1 MNRNGVFEMEKVN
14 RSFIEPLGEAQLKE
28 AKEGAINW
36 FHKVQVKMEAIFLN
50 KGIPVAIIGFLLG
63 RALILSQLSP
73 FALPF
78 FAAVFLVRR
87 DHAALALIGLLT
99 GALTI
104 HYSYSIVIFA
114 SVFLFLV
121 LHKIKKPDIEGQYKA
136 IAMYVFASLFLVNLT
151 EQYLIFRSIQLYD
164 LMMFGIEAGLAMI
177 LTLIFIQSIPL
188 LSIRKRSQSLKTEEI
203 VSIIILLASVM
214 TGTIG
219 WVVYDLSLDHI
230 FSRYLVLL
238 FGLAGGAAIGSTVG
252 VVTGLIFSLAS
263 VTSLQQMSLLA
274 FSGLL
279 GGLLKEGKKAGVAVG
294 LLIATLLIGLYGEGT
309 NNIMITLYES
319 LIAVALF
326 LLTPT
331 SLIQKI
337 AKHIPGTTEHS
348 DEQQQ
353 YARKIRDVTAQRV
366 EQFSHVFEALSN
378 SFSQIDEYAKKEEE
392 EKELDYFLSNVTE
405 KTCQMC
411 FKKEQCWSK
420 NFHTT
425 YEGMQEIMYQM
436 SENSGQLPQKTANE
450 WGKYCR
456 SGPKVIQAISQEL
469 MYYEANQRLKKQ
481 VKESRKLVA
490 DQLRGVSAVMDDFA
504 KEILRERQSH
514 QQHEESIMEAIQDFG
529 LHIGNI
535 EIYNLEQ
542 GNVDIE
548 MSVPYCQGRGECE
561 KLIAPMLSDI
571 LGETIVVHSEKCAE
585 HPTGECEVI
594 FRSAKKF
601 MVETGVAHAAK
612 GGGLVSGD
620 SYTTL
625 EIGSGK
631 YAVAI
636 SDGMGNGERAHFESM
651 ETLKLLQKFLQSGIE
666 EKIAIK
672 SVNSVLSLR
681 TNDEIFSTLDLAI
694 IDLQD
699 AKAKFLKICSIPSF
713 IKRGDK
719 IIKIESS
726 NLPMGIFEDFDVD
739 VVSEQLKAGDV
750 LIMMSD
756 GIFDGPGHVENMEFW
771 MKRKI
776 KELETDDPQAISDL
790 ILEEV
795 IRAKGVIDD
804 DMTVVT
810 AKIMHNTPKWASIP
824 ITNKRKKA
832 L

>member
-1 MNRNGVFEMEKVN
+1 MEKVE
-14 RSFIEPLGEAQLKE
+14 RPMMEPLGDVQLKE
-28 AKEGAINW
+28 AKAGAINW
-36 FHKVQVKMEAIFLN
+36 IQQLQTKTEDIFIK
-50 KGIPVAIIGFLLG
+50 KGISLAIIGFLLG
-63 RALILSQLSP
+63 RALILSQLAP
-73 FALPF
+73 FGLPF
-78 FAAVFLVRR
+78 FAAVFLMRR
-87 DHAALALIGLLT
+87 DRAPLALFGLIAGGLT
-99 GALTI
+99 V
-104 HYSYSIVIFA
+104 HYSNSLVIFA
-114 SVFLFLV
+114 SAFLLLLF
-121 LHKIKKPDIEGQYKA
+121 HKIKKPAVEGQFKTMS
-136 IAMYVFASLFLVNLT
+136 MYVFASLFLVNLA
-151 EQYLIFRSIQLYD
+151 EQYLVFRTIQLYD
-164 LMMFGIEAGLAMI
+164 LMMIGVEAGLAMI

-188 LSIRKRSQSLKTEEI
+188 LTIRTKSQSLKTEEI
-203 VSIIILLASVM
+203 VSLIILLASVM

-219 WVVYDLSLDHI
+219 WMIYDLSLDHI

-263 VTSLQQMSLLA
+263 IASLYQMSLLA

-279 GGLLKEGKKAGVAVG
+279 GGLLKEGRKIGVAVG

-309 NNIMITLYES
+309 NNIMVTLYES
-319 LIAVALF
+319 LVAVALF
-326 LLTPT
+326 ILTP
-331 SLIQKI
+331 SSIINKI
-337 AKHIPGTTEHS
+337 AKHIPGTVENS

-353 YARKIRDVTAQRV
+353 YARKVRDVTAQRV

-378 SFSQIDEYAKKEEE
+378 SFSQVDERGRLEED
-392 EKELDYFLSNVTE
+392 EKEFDYFLSNVTE
-405 KTCQMC
+405 KTCQLC

-420 NFHTT
+420 NFNTT
-425 YEGMQEIMYQM
+425 YDGMQEIMIQL
-436 SENSGQLPQKTANE
+436 SENDGQLPQKTSKE
-450 WGKYCR
+450 WGKYCSR
-456 SGPKVIQAISQEL
+456 GPQVIGAISQEL
-469 MYYEANQRLKKQ
+469 TYFEANQKLKRQ

-504 KEILRERQSH
+504 KEIQRERKNH
-514 QQHEESIMEAIQDFG
+514 HVHEESIMEAIQDFG
-529 LHIGNI
+529 LHIGHV
-535 EIYNLEQ
+535 EIYSLEQ

-571 LGETIVVHSEKCAE
+571 LGETIVVHSEECATY
-585 HPTGECEVI
+585 PNGQCEVI

-601 MVETGVAHAAK
+601 TVETGVAHAAK

-620 SYTTL
+620 SYTTM
-625 EIGSGK
+625 EIGCGK
-631 YAVAI
+631 FAIAI
-636 SDGMGNGERAHFESM
+636 SDGMGNGERAHFEST

-681 TNDEIFSTLDLAI
+681 TTDEIFSTLDLAM

-713 IKRGDK
+713 IKRGDR

-726 NLPMGIFEDFDVD
+726 NLPMGIIQDFDVD
-739 VVSEQLKAGDV
+739 VVSEELKAGDI

-756 GIFDGPGHVENMEFW
+756 GVFDGPSHVENIEFW
-771 MKRKI
+771 LKRKI
-776 KELETDDPQAISDL
+776 KEMETEDPQEISDL

-795 IRAKGVIDD
+795 IRTKGIIDD

-810 AKIMHNTPKWASIP
+810 SKIKHNTPKWASIP
-824 ITNKRKKA
+824 VSPKRKKA
-832 L
+832 Q

>member
-1 MNRNGVFEMEKVN
+1 MEKVE
-14 RSFIEPLGEAQLKE
+14 RPMMEPLGDVQLKE
-28 AKEGAINW
+28 AKAGAINW
-36 FHKVQVKMEAIFLN
+36 IQQLQMKSEDIFIK
-50 KGIPVAIIGFLLG
+50 KGISLAIIGFLLG
-63 RALILSQLSP
+63 RALILSQLAP
-73 FALPF
+73 FGLPF
-78 FAAVFLVRR
+78 FAAVFLMRR
-87 DHAALALIGLLT
+87 DRAPLALFGLIAGGLT
-99 GALTI
+99 V
-104 HYSYSIVIFA
+104 HYSNSLVIFA
-114 SVFLFLV
+114 SAFLLLLF
-121 LHKIKKPDIEGQYKA
+121 HKIKKPAVEGQFKTMS
-136 IAMYVFASLFLVNLT
+136 MYVFASLFLVNLA
-151 EQYLIFRSIQLYD
+151 EQYLVFRTIQLYD
-164 LMMFGIEAGLAMI
+164 LMMVGVEAGLAMI
-177 LTLIFIQSIPL
+177 LTLIFIQSIPML
-188 LSIRKRSQSLKTEEI
+188 TVRTKAQTLKTEEI

-219 WVVYDLSLDHI
+219 WMIYDLSLDHI

-263 VTSLQQMSLLA
+263 IASLYQMSLLA

-279 GGLLKEGKKAGVAVG
+279 GGLLKEGRKIGVASG

-309 NNIMITLYES
+309 NNIMVTLYES

-326 LLTPT
+326 ILTP
-331 SLIQKI
+331 SSIINKI
-337 AKHIPGTTEHS
+337 AKHIPGTVENS

-353 YARKIRDVTAQRV
+353 YARKVRDVTAQRV

-378 SFSQIDEYAKKEEE
+378 SFSQVDERGRLEED
-392 EKELDYFLSNVTE
+392 EKEFDYFLSNVTE
-405 KTCQMC
+405 KTCQLC

-420 NFHTT
+420 NFNTT
-425 YEGMQEIMYQM
+425 YDGMQEIMLQL
-436 SENSGQLPQKTANE
+436 SENNGQLPQKTSKE
-450 WGKYCR
+450 WGKYCSR
-456 SGPKVIQAISQEL
+456 GPQVIGAISQEL
-469 MYYEANQRLKKQ
+469 TYFEANQKLKRQ

-504 KEILRERQSH
+504 KEIQRERKNH
-514 QQHEESIMEAIQDFG
+514 HVHEESILEAIQDFG
-529 LHIGNI
+529 LHIGHV
-535 EIYNLEQ
+535 EIYSLEQ

-571 LGETIVVHSEKCAE
+571 LGETIVVHSEECATY
-585 HPTGECEVI
+585 PSGQCEVI

-601 MVETGVAHAAK
+601 TVETGVAHAAK

-620 SYTTL
+620 SFTTM
-625 EIGSGK
+625 EIGCGK
-631 YAVAI
+631 FAIAI
-636 SDGMGNGERAHFESM
+636 SDGMGNGERAHFEST

-681 TNDEIFSTLDLAI
+681 TTDEIFSTLDLAM

-699 AKAKFLKICSIPSF
+699 ARAKFLKICSIPSF
-713 IKRGDK
+713 IKRGDR

-726 NLPMGIFEDFDVD
+726 NLPMGIIQDFDVD
-739 VVSEQLKAGDV
+739 VVSEELKAGDI

-756 GIFDGPGHVENMEFW
+756 GVFDGPSHVENIEFW
-771 MKRKI
+771 LKRKI
-776 KELETDDPQAISDL
+776 KEMETDDPQEISDL

-795 IRAKGVIDD
+795 IRTKGIIDD

-810 AKIMHNTPKWASIP
+810 SKIKHNTPKWASIP
-824 ITNKRKKA
+824 VSPKRKKA
-832 L
+832 Q

>member
-1 MNRNGVFEMEKVN
+1 MEKVN

-36 FHKVQVKMEAIFLN
+36 FQQLQAKMEGVFLN
-50 KGIPVAIIGFLLG
+50 KGIPIVIIGFLLG

-78 FAAVFLVRR
+78 FAAVFLMRKE
-87 DHAALALIGLLT
+87 HASLALVGLLT

-104 HYSYSIVIFA
+104 HYSNSIVIFA

-121 LHKIKKPDIEGQYKA
+121 LHKIKKPDIEGQFKT
-136 IAMYVFASLFLVNLT
+136 ISMYVFTSLFLVNLAQ
-151 EQYLIFRSIQLYD
+151 QYLIFQSIQLYD
-164 LMMFGIEAGLAMI
+164 LMMFGVEAGLAMI

-219 WVVYDLSLDHI
+219 WEVYDLSLDHI

-263 VTSLQQMSLLA
+263 VTSLYQMSLLA

-279 GGLLKEGKKAGVAVG
+279 GGLLKEGRKAGVAIG

-309 NNIMITLYES
+309 SNIMFTLYES

-331 SLIQKI
+331 SLINKI
-337 AKHIPGTTEHS
+337 AKHIPGTAEHA

-353 YARKIRDVTAQRV
+353 YARKIRDITAQRV

-378 SFSQIDEYAKKEEE
+378 SFTQIDEYAKKEEE

-420 NFHTT
+420 NFHKT
-425 YEGMQEIMYQM
+425 YDGMQEIMHQM
-436 SENSGQLPQKTANE
+436 SENNGQLPQKTATE

-456 SGPKVIQAISQEL
+456 SGPKVINAISQEL
-469 MYYEANQRLKKQ
+469 TYYEANQRLKKQ

-490 DQLRGVSAVMDDFA
+490 DQLRGVSAVMEDFA
-504 KEILRERQSH
+504 KEIQRERQSH
-514 QQHEESIMEAIQDFG
+514 HQHEESIMEAIQDFG
-529 LHIGNI
+529 LHIGSI

-548 MSVPYCQGRGECE
+548 MSIPYCQGRGECE

-571 LGETIVVHSEKCAE
+571 LGETVVVHSEKCASN
-585 HPTGECEVI
+585 PSGECEVI

-681 TNDEIFSTLDLAI
+681 TNDEIFSTLDLAM

-719 IIKIESS
+719 VIKIESS

-739 VVSEQLKAGDV
+739 VVSEQLKAGDI

-756 GIFDGPGHVENMEFW
+756 GIFDGPDYVENMEFW

-776 KELETDDPQAISDL
+776 KELQTDDPQAISDL

-795 IRAKGVIDD
+795 IRTKGIIDD
-804 DMTVVT
+804 DMTVLT
-810 AKIMHNTPKWASIP
+810 TKIMHNTPKWASIP
-824 ITNKRKKA
+824 VKSKRKKA
-832 L
+832 Q

>member
-1 MNRNGVFEMEKVN
+1 
-14 RSFIEPLGEAQLKE
+14 
-28 AKEGAINW
+28 
-36 FHKVQVKMEAIFLN
+36 
-50 KGIPVAIIGFLLG
+50 
-63 RALILSQLSP
+63 
-73 FALPF
+73 
-78 FAAVFLVRR
+78 
-87 DHAALALIGLLT
+87 
-99 GALTI
+99 
-104 HYSYSIVIFA
+104 
-114 SVFLFLV
+114 
-121 LHKIKKPDIEGQYKA
+121 
-136 IAMYVFASLFLVNLT
+136 
-151 EQYLIFRSIQLYD
+151 
-164 LMMFGIEAGLAMI
+164 MFGVEAGLAMI

-188 LSIRKRSQSLKTEEI
+188 LSIKKRSQSLKTEEI

-219 WVVYDLSLDHI
+219 WVIYDLSLDHI

-252 VVTGLIFSLAS
+252 VVTGLIFSLANVS
-263 VTSLQQMSLLA
+263 SLFQMSLLA

-279 GGLLKEGKKAGVAVG
+279 GGLLKEGKKVGVAVG
-294 LLIATLLIGLYGEGT
+294 LLIATVLMGLYDQGSI
-309 NNIMITLYES
+309 NIMVTLYES
-319 LIAVALF
+319 LCAIALF

-331 SLIQKI
+331 SIILQI
-337 AKHIPGTTEHS
+337 AKHIPGTMEHA

-353 YARKIRDVTAQRV
+353 YARKIRDLTAQRV
-366 EQFSHVFEALSN
+366 EQFSHVFKALSN
-378 SFSQIDEYAKKEEE
+378 SFTQIDEYKQKEDK

-411 FKKEQCWSK
+411 YKKDKCWGK
-420 NFHTT
+420 NFYIT
-425 YEGMQEIMYQM
+425 YESMEEIMYQI
-436 SENSGQLPQKTANE
+436 SENNGHVPQKVASE

-456 SGPKVIQAISQEL
+456 NGPKVINAISQEL
-469 MYYEANQRLKKQ
+469 TFYEANQKLKKQ
-481 VKESRKLVA
+481 IKESRKLVA
-490 DQLRGVSAVMDDFA
+490 DQLLGVSAVMDDFA
-504 KEILRERQSH
+504 KEITREQQNHH
-514 QQHEESIMEAIQDFG
+514 QQEESIMEAIQDFG
-529 LHIGNI
+529 LQIGRI
-535 EIYNLEQ
+535 EIYNLDQ

-548 MSVPYCQGRGECE
+548 MSVPYCHGRGECE

-571 LGETIVVHSEKCAE
+571 LGETIVVHSEKCATN
-585 HPTGECEVI
+585 PSGECEVI
-594 FRSAKKF
+594 FRSAKKYV
-601 MVETGVAHAAK
+601 VETGVAHAAK

-620 SYTTL
+620 SYTML

-636 SDGMGNGERAHFESM
+636 SDGMGNGERAQFESR
-651 ETLKLLQKFLQSGIE
+651 ETLKLLQEFLQSGIE

-672 SVNSVLSLR
+672 AVNSVLSLR
-681 TNDEIFSTLDLAI
+681 TTDEIFSTLDLAM

-713 IKRGDK
+713 IKRGNK

-726 NLPMGIFEDFDVD
+726 NLPMGIIDADYDVD

-756 GIFDGPGHVENMEFW
+756 GIFDGPNHVENIDFW

-776 KELETDDPQAISDL
+776 KELQTDDPQAISDL

-795 IRAKGVIDD
+795 IRSKGVIDD

-824 ITNKRKKA
+824 VTPKRKKA
-832 L
+832 Q

>member
-1 MNRNGVFEMEKVN
+1 MEKVE
-14 RSFIEPLGEAQLKE
+14 RPMMEPLGDVQLKE
-28 AKEGAINW
+28 AKAGAINW
-36 FHKVQVKMEAIFLN
+36 IQQLQMKTEDIFIK
-50 KGIPVAIIGFLLG
+50 KGISLAIIGFLLG
-63 RALILSQLSP
+63 RALILSQLAP
-73 FALPF
+73 FGLPF
-78 FAAVFLVRR
+78 FAAVFLMRR
-87 DHAALALIGLLT
+87 DRAPLALFGLIAGGLT
-99 GALTI
+99 V
-104 HYSYSIVIFA
+104 HYSNSLVIFA
-114 SVFLFLV
+114 SAFLLLLF
-121 LHKIKKPDIEGQYKA
+121 HKIKRPAVEGQFKTMS
-136 IAMYVFASLFLVNLT
+136 MYVFASLLLVNLA
-151 EQYLIFRSIQLYD
+151 EQYLVFRTIQLYD
-164 LMMFGIEAGLAMI
+164 LMMIGVEAGLAMI
-177 LTLIFIQSIPL
+177 LTLIFIQSIPML
-188 LSIRKRSQSLKTEEI
+188 TIRTKSQSLKTEEI

-219 WVVYDLSLDHI
+219 WMIYDLSLDHI

-263 VTSLQQMSLLA
+263 IASLYQMSLLA

-279 GGLLKEGKKAGVAVG
+279 GGLLKEGRKIGVAAG

-309 NNIMITLYES
+309 SNIMVTLYES

-326 LLTPT
+326 ILTP
-331 SLIQKI
+331 SSIINKI
-337 AKHIPGTTEHS
+337 AKHIPGTVENS

-353 YARKIRDVTAQRV
+353 YARKVRDVTAQRV

-378 SFSQIDEYAKKEEE
+378 SFSQVDERGRLEED
-392 EKELDYFLSNVTE
+392 EKEFDYFLSNVTE
-405 KTCQMC
+405 KTCQLC

-420 NFHTT
+420 NFNTT
-425 YEGMQEIMYQM
+425 YDGMQEIMLQL
-436 SENSGQLPQKTANE
+436 SENNGQLPQKTSKE
-450 WGKYCR
+450 WGKYCSR
-456 SGPKVIQAISQEL
+456 GPQVIGAISQEL
-469 MYYEANQRLKKQ
+469 TYFEANQKLKRQ

-504 KEILRERQSH
+504 KEIQRERKNH
-514 QQHEESIMEAIQDFG
+514 HVHEESILEAIQDFG
-529 LHIGNI
+529 LHIGHV
-535 EIYNLEQ
+535 EIYSLEQ

-571 LGETIVVHSEKCAE
+571 LGETIVVHSEECATY
-585 HPTGECEVI
+585 PNGQCEVI

-601 MVETGVAHAAK
+601 TVETGVAHAAK

-620 SYTTL
+620 SYTTM
-625 EIGSGK
+625 EIGCGK
-631 YAVAI
+631 FAIAI
-636 SDGMGNGERAHFESM
+636 SDGMGNGERAHFEST

-681 TNDEIFSTLDLAI
+681 TTDEIFSTLDLAM

-699 AKAKFLKICSIPSF
+699 ARAKFLKICSIPSF
-713 IKRGDK
+713 IKRGDR

-726 NLPMGIFEDFDVD
+726 NLPMGIIQDFDVD
-739 VVSEQLKAGDV
+739 VVSEELKAGDI

-756 GIFDGPGHVENMEFW
+756 GVFDGPSHVENIEFW
-771 MKRKI
+771 LKRKI
-776 KELETDDPQAISDL
+776 KEMETDDPQEISDL

-795 IRAKGVIDD
+795 IRTKGIIDD

-810 AKIMHNTPKWASIP
+810 SKIKHNTPKWASIP
-824 ITNKRKKA
+824 VSPKRKKA
-832 L
+832 Q

>member
-1 MNRNGVFEMEKVN
+1 MEKVE
-14 RSFIEPLGEAQLKE
+14 RPMMEPLGDVQLKE
-28 AKEGAINW
+28 AKAGAINW
-36 FHKVQVKMEAIFLN
+36 IQQLQMKSEDIFIK
-50 KGIPVAIIGFLLG
+50 KGISLAIIGFLLG
-63 RALILSQLSP
+63 RALILSQLAP
-73 FALPF
+73 FGLPF
-78 FAAVFLVRR
+78 FAAVFLMRR
-87 DHAALALIGLLT
+87 DRAPLALFGLIAGGLT
-99 GALTI
+99 V
-104 HYSYSIVIFA
+104 HYSNSLVIFSSA
-114 SVFLFLV
+114 FLLLLF
-121 LHKIKKPDIEGQYKA
+121 HKIKKPAVEGQFKTMS
-136 IAMYVFASLFLVNLT
+136 MYVFASLFLVNLA
-151 EQYLIFRSIQLYD
+151 EQYLVFRTIQLYD
-164 LMMFGIEAGLAMI
+164 LMMIGVEAGLAMI
-177 LTLIFIQSIPL
+177 LTLIFIQSIPML
-188 LSIRKRSQSLKTEEI
+188 TVRTKSQSLKTEEI

-219 WVVYDLSLDHI
+219 WMIYDLSLDHI

-263 VTSLQQMSLLA
+263 IASLYQMSLLA

-279 GGLLKEGKKAGVAVG
+279 GGLLKEGRKLGVASG

-309 NNIMITLYES
+309 NNIMVTLYES

-326 LLTPT
+326 ILTP
-331 SLIQKI
+331 SSIINKI
-337 AKHIPGTTEHS
+337 AKHIPGTVENS

-353 YARKIRDVTAQRV
+353 YARKVRDVTAQRV

-378 SFSQIDEYAKKEEE
+378 SFSQVDERGRLEED
-392 EKELDYFLSNVTE
+392 EKEFDYFLSNVTE
-405 KTCQMC
+405 KTCQLC

-420 NFHTT
+420 NFNTT
-425 YEGMQEIMYQM
+425 YDGMQEIMLQL
-436 SENSGQLPQKTANE
+436 SENNGQLPQKTSKE
-450 WGKYCR
+450 WGKYCSR
-456 SGPKVIQAISQEL
+456 GPQVIGAISQEL
-469 MYYEANQRLKKQ
+469 TYFEANQKLKRQ

-504 KEILRERQSH
+504 KEIQRERKNH
-514 QQHEESIMEAIQDFG
+514 HVHEESILEAIQDFG
-529 LHIGNI
+529 LHIGHV
-535 EIYNLEQ
+535 EIYSLEQ

-571 LGETIVVHSEKCAE
+571 LGETIVVHSEECATY
-585 HPTGECEVI
+585 PNGQCEVI

-601 MVETGVAHAAK
+601 TVETGVAHAAK

-620 SYTTL
+620 SYTTM
-625 EIGSGK
+625 EIGCGK
-631 YAVAI
+631 FAIAI
-636 SDGMGNGERAHFESM
+636 SDGMGNGERAHFEST

-681 TNDEIFSTLDLAI
+681 TTDEIFSTLDLAM

-699 AKAKFLKICSIPSF
+699 ARAKFLKICSIPSF
-713 IKRGDK
+713 IKRGDR

-726 NLPMGIFEDFDVD
+726 NLPMGIIQDFDVD
-739 VVSEQLKAGDV
+739 VVSEELKAGDI

-756 GIFDGPGHVENMEFW
+756 GVFDGPSHVENIEFW
-771 MKRKI
+771 LKRKI
-776 KELETDDPQAISDL
+776 KEMETEDPQEISDL

-795 IRAKGVIDD
+795 IRTKGIIDD

-810 AKIMHNTPKWASIP
+810 SKIKHNTPKWASIP
-824 ITNKRKKA
+824 VSPKRKKA
-832 L
+832 Q

>member
-1 MNRNGVFEMEKVN
+1 M
-14 RSFIEPLGEAQLKE
+14 EPLGDVQLKE
-28 AKEGAINW
+28 AKAGAINW
-36 FHKVQVKMEAIFLN
+36 IQQLQMKSEDIFIK
-50 KGIPVAIIGFLLG
+50 KGISLAIIGFLLG
-63 RALILSQLSP
+63 RALILSQLAP
-73 FALPF
+73 FGLPF
-78 FAAVFLVRR
+78 FAAVFLMRR
-87 DHAALALIGLLT
+87 DRAPLALFGLIAGGLT
-99 GALTI
+99 V
-104 HYSYSIVIFA
+104 HYSNSLVIFA
-114 SVFLFLV
+114 SAFLLLLF
-121 LHKIKKPDIEGQYKA
+121 HKIKKPAVEGQFKTMS
-136 IAMYVFASLFLVNLT
+136 MYVFASLFLVNLA
-151 EQYLIFRSIQLYD
+151 EQYLVFRTIQLYD
-164 LMMFGIEAGLAMI
+164 LMMIGVEAGLAMI
-177 LTLIFIQSIPL
+177 LTLIFIQSIPML
-188 LSIRKRSQSLKTEEI
+188 TVRTKSQSLKTEEI

-219 WVVYDLSLDHI
+219 WMIYDLSLDHI

-263 VTSLQQMSLLA
+263 IASLYQMSLLA

-279 GGLLKEGKKAGVAVG
+279 GGLLKEGRKIGVASG

-309 NNIMITLYES
+309 NNIMVTLYES

-326 LLTPT
+326 ILTP
-331 SLIQKI
+331 SSIINKI
-337 AKHIPGTTEHS
+337 AKHIPGTVENS

-353 YARKIRDVTAQRV
+353 YARKVRDVTAQRV

-378 SFSQIDEYAKKEEE
+378 SFSQVDERGRLEED
-392 EKELDYFLSNVTE
+392 EKEFDYFLSNVTE
-405 KTCQMC
+405 KTCQLC

-420 NFHTT
+420 NFNTT
-425 YEGMQEIMYQM
+425 YDGMQEIMLQL
-436 SENSGQLPQKTANE
+436 SENNGQLPQKTSKE
-450 WGKYCR
+450 WGKYCSR
-456 SGPKVIQAISQEL
+456 GPQVIGAISQEL
-469 MYYEANQRLKKQ
+469 TYFEANQKLKRQ

-504 KEILRERQSH
+504 KEIQRERKNH
-514 QQHEESIMEAIQDFG
+514 HVHEESILEAIQDFG
-529 LHIGNI
+529 LHIGHV
-535 EIYNLEQ
+535 EIYSLEL

-571 LGETIVVHSEKCAE
+571 LGETIVVHSEECATY
-585 HPTGECEVI
+585 PSGQCEVI

-601 MVETGVAHAAK
+601 TVETGVAHAAK

-620 SYTTL
+620 SFTTM
-625 EIGSGK
+625 EIGCGK
-631 YAVAI
+631 FAIAI
-636 SDGMGNGERAHFESM
+636 SDGMGNGERAHFEST

-681 TNDEIFSTLDLAI
+681 TTDEIFSTLDLAM

-699 AKAKFLKICSIPSF
+699 ARAKFLKICSIPSF
-713 IKRGDK
+713 IKRGDR

-726 NLPMGIFEDFDVD
+726 NLPMGIIQDFDVD
-739 VVSEQLKAGDV
+739 VVSEELKAGDI

-756 GIFDGPGHVENMEFW
+756 GVFDGPSHVENIEFW
-771 MKRKI
+771 LKRKI
-776 KELETDDPQAISDL
+776 KEMETDDPQEISDL

-795 IRAKGVIDD
+795 IRTKGIIDD

-810 AKIMHNTPKWASIP
+810 SKIKHNTPKWASIP
-824 ITNKRKKA
+824 VSPKRKKA
-832 L
+832 Q

>member
-1 MNRNGVFEMEKVN
+1 MM
-14 RSFIEPLGEAQLKE
+14 EPLGDVQLKE
-28 AKEGAINW
+28 AKAGAINW
-36 FHKVQVKMEAIFLN
+36 IQQLQTKTEDIFIK
-50 KGIPVAIIGFLLG
+50 KGISLAIIGFLLG
-63 RALILSQLSP
+63 RALILSQLAP
-73 FALPF
+73 FGLPF
-78 FAAVFLVRR
+78 FAAVFLMRR
-87 DHAALALIGLLT
+87 DRAPLALFGLIAGGLT
-99 GALTI
+99 V
-104 HYSYSIVIFA
+104 HYSNSLVIFA
-114 SVFLFLV
+114 SAFLLLLF
-121 LHKIKKPDIEGQYKA
+121 HKIKKPAVEGQFKTMS
-136 IAMYVFASLFLVNLT
+136 MYVFASLFLVNLA
-151 EQYLIFRSIQLYD
+151 EQYLVFRTIQLYD
-164 LMMFGIEAGLAMI
+164 LMMIGVEAGLAMI

-188 LSIRKRSQSLKTEEI
+188 LTIRTKSQSLKTEEI
-203 VSIIILLASVM
+203 VSLIILLASVM

-219 WVVYDLSLDHI
+219 WMIYDLSLDHI

-263 VTSLQQMSLLA
+263 IASLYQMSLLA

-279 GGLLKEGKKAGVAVG
+279 GGLLKEGRKIGVAVG

-309 NNIMITLYES
+309 NNIMVTLYES
-319 LIAVALF
+319 LVAVALF
-326 LLTPT
+326 ILTP
-331 SLIQKI
+331 SSIINKI
-337 AKHIPGTTEHS
+337 AKHIPGTVENS

-353 YARKIRDVTAQRV
+353 YARKVRDVTAQRV

-378 SFSQIDEYAKKEEE
+378 SFSQVDERGRLEED
-392 EKELDYFLSNVTE
+392 EKEFDYFLSNVTE
-405 KTCQMC
+405 KTCQLC

-420 NFHTT
+420 NFNTT
-425 YEGMQEIMYQM
+425 YDGMQEIMIQL
-436 SENSGQLPQKTANE
+436 SENDGQLPQKTSKE
-450 WGKYCR
+450 WGKYCSR
-456 SGPKVIQAISQEL
+456 GPQVIGAISQEL
-469 MYYEANQRLKKQ
+469 TYFEANQKLKRQ

-504 KEILRERQSH
+504 KEIQRERKNH
-514 QQHEESIMEAIQDFG
+514 HVHEESIMEAIQDFG
-529 LHIGNI
+529 LHIGHV
-535 EIYNLEQ
+535 EIYSLEQ

-571 LGETIVVHSEKCAE
+571 LGETIVVHSEECATY
-585 HPTGECEVI
+585 PNGQCEVI

-601 MVETGVAHAAK
+601 TVETGVAHAAK

-620 SYTTL
+620 SYTTM
-625 EIGSGK
+625 EIGCGK
-631 YAVAI
+631 FAIAI
-636 SDGMGNGERAHFESM
+636 SDGMGNGERAHFEST

-681 TNDEIFSTLDLAI
+681 TTDEIFSTLDLAM

-713 IKRGDK
+713 IKRGDR

-726 NLPMGIFEDFDVD
+726 NLPMGIIQDFDVD
-739 VVSEQLKAGDV
+739 VVSEELKAGDI

-756 GIFDGPGHVENMEFW
+756 GVFDGPSHVENIEFW
-771 MKRKI
+771 LKRKI
-776 KELETDDPQAISDL
+776 KEMETEDPQEISDL

-795 IRAKGVIDD
+795 IRTKGIIDD

-810 AKIMHNTPKWASIP
+810 SKIKHNTPKWASIP
-824 ITNKRKKA
+824 VSPKRKKA
-832 L
+832 Q

>member
-1 MNRNGVFEMEKVN
+1 MM
-14 RSFIEPLGEAQLKE
+14 EPLGDVQLKE
-28 AKEGAINW
+28 AKAGAINW
-36 FHKVQVKMEAIFLN
+36 IQQLQTKTEDIFIK
-50 KGIPVAIIGFLLG
+50 KGISLAIIGFLLG
-63 RALILSQLSP
+63 RALILSQLAP
-73 FALPF
+73 FGLPF
-78 FAAVFLVRR
+78 FAAVFLMRR
-87 DHAALALIGLLT
+87 DRAPLALFGLIAGGLT
-99 GALTI
+99 V
-104 HYSYSIVIFA
+104 HYSNSLVIFA
-114 SVFLFLV
+114 SAFLLLLF
-121 LHKIKKPDIEGQYKA
+121 HKIKKPAVEGQFKTMS
-136 IAMYVFASLFLVNLT
+136 MYVFASLFLVNLA
-151 EQYLIFRSIQLYD
+151 EQYLVFRTIQLYD
-164 LMMFGIEAGLAMI
+164 LMMIGVEAGLAMI

-188 LSIRKRSQSLKTEEI
+188 LTIRTKSQSLKTEEI
-203 VSIIILLASVM
+203 VSLIILLASVM

-219 WVVYDLSLDHI
+219 WMIYDLSLDHI

-263 VTSLQQMSLLA
+263 IASLYQMSLLA

-279 GGLLKEGKKAGVAVG
+279 GGLLKEGRKIGVAVG

-309 NNIMITLYES
+309 NNIMVTLYES
-319 LIAVALF
+319 LVAVALF
-326 LLTPT
+326 ILTP
-331 SLIQKI
+331 SSIINKI
-337 AKHIPGTTEHS
+337 AKHIPGTVENS

-353 YARKIRDVTAQRV
+353 YARKVRDVTAQRV

-378 SFSQIDEYAKKEEE
+378 SFSQVDERGRLEED
-392 EKELDYFLSNVTE
+392 EKEFDYFLSNVTE
-405 KTCQMC
+405 KTCQLC

-420 NFHTT
+420 NFNTT
-425 YEGMQEIMYQM
+425 YDGMQEIMIQL
-436 SENSGQLPQKTANE
+436 SESDGQLPQKTSKE
-450 WGKYCR
+450 WGKYCSR
-456 SGPKVIQAISQEL
+456 GPQVIGAISQEL
-469 MYYEANQRLKKQ
+469 TYFEANQKLKRQ

-504 KEILRERQSH
+504 KEIQRERKNH
-514 QQHEESIMEAIQDFG
+514 HVHEESIMEAIQDFG
-529 LHIGNI
+529 LHIGHV
-535 EIYNLEQ
+535 EIYSLEQ

-571 LGETIVVHSEKCAE
+571 LGETIVVHSEECATY
-585 HPTGECEVI
+585 PNGQCEVI

-601 MVETGVAHAAK
+601 TVETGVAHAAK

-620 SYTTL
+620 SYTTM
-625 EIGSGK
+625 EIGCGK
-631 YAVAI
+631 FAIAI
-636 SDGMGNGERAHFESM
+636 SDGMGNGERAHFEST

-681 TNDEIFSTLDLAI
+681 TTDEIFSTLDLAM

-713 IKRGDK
+713 IKRGDR

-726 NLPMGIFEDFDVD
+726 NLPMGIIQDFDVD
-739 VVSEQLKAGDV
+739 VVSEELKAGDI

-756 GIFDGPGHVENMEFW
+756 GVFDGPSHVENIEFW
-771 MKRKI
+771 LKRKI
-776 KELETDDPQAISDL
+776 KEMETEDPQEISDL

-795 IRAKGVIDD
+795 IRTKGIIDD

-810 AKIMHNTPKWASIP
+810 SKIKHNTPKWASIP
-824 ITNKRKKA
+824 VSPKRKKA
-832 L
+832 Q

>member
-1 MNRNGVFEMEKVN
+1 M
-14 RSFIEPLGEAQLKE
+14 EPLGDVQLKE
-28 AKEGAINW
+28 AKAGAINW
-36 FHKVQVKMEAIFLN
+36 IQQLQMKSEDIFIK
-50 KGIPVAIIGFLLG
+50 KGISLAIIGFLLG
-63 RALILSQLSP
+63 RALILSQLAP
-73 FALPF
+73 FGLPF
-78 FAAVFLVRR
+78 FAAVFLMRR
-87 DHAALALIGLLT
+87 DRAPLALFGLIAGGLT
-99 GALTI
+99 V
-104 HYSYSIVIFA
+104 HYSNSLVIFA
-114 SVFLFLV
+114 SAFLLLLF
-121 LHKIKKPDIEGQYKA
+121 HKIKKPAVEGQFKTMS
-136 IAMYVFASLFLVNLT
+136 MYVFASLFLVNLA
-151 EQYLIFRSIQLYD
+151 EQYLVFRTIQLYD
-164 LMMFGIEAGLAMI
+164 LMMIGVEAGLAMI
-177 LTLIFIQSIPL
+177 LTLIFIQSIPML
-188 LSIRKRSQSLKTEEI
+188 TVRTKSQSLKTEEI

-219 WVVYDLSLDHI
+219 WMIYDLSLDHI

-263 VTSLQQMSLLA
+263 IASLYQMSLLA

-279 GGLLKEGKKAGVAVG
+279 GGLLKEGRKIGVASG

-309 NNIMITLYES
+309 NNIMVTLYES

-326 LLTPT
+326 ILTP
-331 SLIQKI
+331 SSIINKI
-337 AKHIPGTTEHS
+337 AKHIPGTVENS

-353 YARKIRDVTAQRV
+353 YARKVRDVTAQRV

-378 SFSQIDEYAKKEEE
+378 SFSQVDERGRLEED
-392 EKELDYFLSNVTE
+392 EKEFDYFLSNVTE
-405 KTCQMC
+405 KTCQLC

-420 NFHTT
+420 NFNTT
-425 YEGMQEIMYQM
+425 YDGMQEIMLQL
-436 SENSGQLPQKTANE
+436 SENNGQLPQKTSKE
-450 WGKYCR
+450 WGKYCSR
-456 SGPKVIQAISQEL
+456 GPQVIGAISQEL
-469 MYYEANQRLKKQ
+469 TYFEANQKLKRQ

-504 KEILRERQSH
+504 KEIQRERKNH
-514 QQHEESIMEAIQDFG
+514 HVHEESILEAIQDFG
-529 LHIGNI
+529 LHIGHV
-535 EIYNLEQ
+535 EIYSLEQ

-571 LGETIVVHSEKCAE
+571 LGETIVVHSEECATY
-585 HPTGECEVI
+585 PSGQCEVI

-601 MVETGVAHAAK
+601 TVETGVAHAAK

-620 SYTTL
+620 SFTTM
-625 EIGSGK
+625 EIGCGK
-631 YAVAI
+631 FAIAI
-636 SDGMGNGERAHFESM
+636 SDGMGNGERAHFEST

-681 TNDEIFSTLDLAI
+681 TTDEIFSTLDLAM

-699 AKAKFLKICSIPSF
+699 ARAKFLKICSIPSF
-713 IKRGDK
+713 IKRGDR

-726 NLPMGIFEDFDVD
+726 NLPMGIIQDFDVD
-739 VVSEQLKAGDV
+739 VVSEELKAGDI

-756 GIFDGPGHVENMEFW
+756 GVFDGPSHVENIEFW
-771 MKRKI
+771 LKRKI
-776 KELETDDPQAISDL
+776 KEMETDDPQEISDL

-795 IRAKGVIDD
+795 IRTKGMIDD

-810 AKIMHNTPKWASIP
+810 SKIKHNTPKWASIP
-824 ITNKRKKA
+824 VSPKRKKA
-832 L
+832 Q

>member
-1 MNRNGVFEMEKVN
+1 MEKVE
-14 RSFIEPLGEAQLKE
+14 RPMMEPLGDVQLKE
-28 AKEGAINW
+28 AKAGAINW
-36 FHKVQVKMEAIFLN
+36 IQQLQTKTEDIFIK
-50 KGIPVAIIGFLLG
+50 KGISLAIIGFLLG
-63 RALILSQLSP
+63 RALILSQLAP
-73 FALPF
+73 FGLPF
-78 FAAVFLVRR
+78 FAAVFLMRR
-87 DHAALALIGLLT
+87 DRAPLALFGLIAGGLT
-99 GALTI
+99 V
-104 HYSYSIVIFA
+104 HYSNSLVIFA
-114 SVFLFLV
+114 SAFLLLLF
-121 LHKIKKPDIEGQYKA
+121 HKIKKPAVEGQFKTMS
-136 IAMYVFASLFLVNLT
+136 MYVFASLFLVNLA
-151 EQYLIFRSIQLYD
+151 EQYLVFRTIQLYD
-164 LMMFGIEAGLAMI
+164 LMMIGVEAGLAMI

-188 LSIRKRSQSLKTEEI
+188 LTIRTKSQSLKTEEI
-203 VSIIILLASVM
+203 VSLIILLASVM

-219 WVVYDLSLDHI
+219 WMIYDLSLDHI

-263 VTSLQQMSLLA
+263 IASLYQMSLLA

-279 GGLLKEGKKAGVAVG
+279 GGLLKEGRKIGVAVG

-309 NNIMITLYES
+309 NNIMVTLYES
-319 LIAVALF
+319 LVAVALF
-326 LLTPT
+326 ILTP
-331 SLIQKI
+331 SSIINKI
-337 AKHIPGTTEHS
+337 AKHIPGTVENS

-353 YARKIRDVTAQRV
+353 YARKVRDVTAQRV

-378 SFSQIDEYAKKEEE
+378 SFSQVDERGRMEED
-392 EKELDYFLSNVTE
+392 EKEFDYFLSNVTE
-405 KTCQMC
+405 KTCQLC

-420 NFHTT
+420 NFNTT
-425 YEGMQEIMYQM
+425 YDGMQEIMIQL
-436 SENSGQLPQKTANE
+436 SENGGQLPQKTSKE
-450 WGKYCR
+450 WGKYCSR
-456 SGPKVIQAISQEL
+456 GPQVIGAISQEL
-469 MYYEANQRLKKQ
+469 TYFEANQKLKRQ

-504 KEILRERQSH
+504 KEIQRERKNH
-514 QQHEESIMEAIQDFG
+514 HVHEESIMEAIQDFG
-529 LHIGNI
+529 LHIGHV
-535 EIYNLEQ
+535 EIYSLEQ

-571 LGETIVVHSEKCAE
+571 LGETIVVHSEECATY
-585 HPTGECEVI
+585 PNGQCEVI

-601 MVETGVAHAAK
+601 TVETGVAHAAK

-620 SYTTL
+620 SYTTM
-625 EIGSGK
+625 EIGCGK
-631 YAVAI
+631 FAIAI
-636 SDGMGNGERAHFESM
+636 SDGMGNGERAHFEST

-681 TNDEIFSTLDLAI
+681 TTDEIFSTLDLAM

-713 IKRGDK
+713 IKRGDR

-726 NLPMGIFEDFDVD
+726 NLPMGIIQDFDVD
-739 VVSEQLKAGDV
+739 VVSEELKAGDI

-756 GIFDGPGHVENMEFW
+756 GVFDGPSHVENIEFW
-771 MKRKI
+771 LKRKI
-776 KELETDDPQAISDL
+776 KEMETEDPQEISDL

-795 IRAKGVIDD
+795 IRTKGIIDD

-810 AKIMHNTPKWASIP
+810 SKIKHNTPKWASIP
-824 ITNKRKKA
+824 VSPKRKKA
-832 L
+832 Q

>member
-1 MNRNGVFEMEKVN
+1 MEKVE
-14 RSFIEPLGEAQLKE
+14 RPMMEPLGDVQLKE
-28 AKEGAINW
+28 AKAGAINW
-36 FHKVQVKMEAIFLN
+36 IQQLQMKSEHIFIK
-50 KGIPVAIIGFLLG
+50 KGISLAIIGFLLG
-63 RALILSQLSP
+63 RALILSQLAP
-73 FALPF
+73 FGLPF
-78 FAAVFLVRR
+78 FAAVFLMRR
-87 DHAALALIGLLT
+87 DRAPLALFGLIAGGLT
-99 GALTI
+99 V
-104 HYSYSIVIFA
+104 HYSNSLVIFA
-114 SVFLFLV
+114 SAFLLLLF
-121 LHKIKKPDIEGQYKA
+121 HKIKKPAVEGQFKTMS
-136 IAMYVFASLFLVNLT
+136 MYVFASLFLVNLA
-151 EQYLIFRSIQLYD
+151 EQYLVFRTIQLYD
-164 LMMFGIEAGLAMI
+164 LMMIGVEAGLAMI
-177 LTLIFIQSIPL
+177 LTLIFIQSIPML
-188 LSIRKRSQSLKTEEI
+188 TVRTKSQSLKTEEI

-219 WVVYDLSLDHI
+219 WMIYDLSLDHI

-263 VTSLQQMSLLA
+263 IASLYQMSLLA

-279 GGLLKEGKKAGVAVG
+279 GGLLKEGRKIGVASG

-309 NNIMITLYES
+309 NNIMVTLYES

-326 LLTPT
+326 ILTP
-331 SLIQKI
+331 SSIINKI
-337 AKHIPGTTEHS
+337 AKHIPGTVENS

-353 YARKIRDVTAQRV
+353 YARKVRDVTAQRV

-378 SFSQIDEYAKKEEE
+378 SFSQVDERGRLEED
-392 EKELDYFLSNVTE
+392 EKEFDYFLSNVTE
-405 KTCQMC
+405 KTCQLC

-420 NFHTT
+420 NFNTT
-425 YEGMQEIMYQM
+425 YDGMQEIMLQL
-436 SENSGQLPQKTANE
+436 SENNGQLPQKTSKE
-450 WGKYCR
+450 WGKYCSR
-456 SGPKVIQAISQEL
+456 GPQVIGAISQEL
-469 MYYEANQRLKKQ
+469 TYFEANQKLKRQ

-504 KEILRERQSH
+504 KEIQRERKNH
-514 QQHEESIMEAIQDFG
+514 HVHEESILEAIQDFG
-529 LHIGNI
+529 LHIGHV
-535 EIYNLEQ
+535 EIYSLEQ

-571 LGETIVVHSEKCAE
+571 LGETIVVHSEECATY
-585 HPTGECEVI
+585 PSGQCEVI

-601 MVETGVAHAAK
+601 TVETGVAHAAK

-620 SYTTL
+620 SFTTM
-625 EIGSGK
+625 EIGCGK
-631 YAVAI
+631 FAIAI
-636 SDGMGNGERAHFESM
+636 SDGMGNGERAHFEST

-681 TNDEIFSTLDLAI
+681 TTDEIFSTLDLAM

-699 AKAKFLKICSIPSF
+699 ARAKFLKICSIPSF
-713 IKRGDK
+713 IKRGDR

-726 NLPMGIFEDFDVD
+726 NLPMGIIQDFDVD
-739 VVSEQLKAGDV
+739 VVSEELKAGDI

-756 GIFDGPGHVENMEFW
+756 GVFDGPSHVENIEFW
-771 MKRKI
+771 LKRKI
-776 KELETDDPQAISDL
+776 KEMETDDPQEISDL

-795 IRAKGVIDD
+795 IRTKGIIDD

-810 AKIMHNTPKWASIP
+810 SKIKHNTPKWASIP
-824 ITNKRKKA
+824 VSPKRKKA
-832 L
+832 Q

>member
-1 MNRNGVFEMEKVN
+1 MEKVE
-14 RSFIEPLGEAQLKE
+14 RPMMEPLGDVQLKE
-28 AKEGAINW
+28 AKAGAINW
-36 FHKVQVKMEAIFLN
+36 IQQLQMKSEDIFIK
-50 KGIPVAIIGFLLG
+50 KGISLAIIGFLLG
-63 RALILSQLSP
+63 RALILSQLAP
-73 FALPF
+73 FGLPF
-78 FAAVFLVRR
+78 FAAVFLMRR
-87 DHAALALIGLLT
+87 DRAPLALFGLIAGGLT
-99 GALTI
+99 V
-104 HYSYSIVIFA
+104 HYSNSLVIFA
-114 SVFLFLV
+114 SAFLLLLF
-121 LHKIKKPDIEGQYKA
+121 HKIKKPAVEGQFKTMS
-136 IAMYVFASLFLVNLT
+136 MYVFASLFLVNLA
-151 EQYLIFRSIQLYD
+151 EQYLVFRTIQLYD
-164 LMMFGIEAGLAMI
+164 LMMIGVEAGLAMI
-177 LTLIFIQSIPL
+177 LTLIFIQSIPML
-188 LSIRKRSQSLKTEEI
+188 TVRTKSQSLKTEEI

-219 WVVYDLSLDHI
+219 WMIYDLSLDHI

-263 VTSLQQMSLLA
+263 IASLYQMSLLA

-279 GGLLKEGKKAGVAVG
+279 GGLLKEGRKIGVASG

-309 NNIMITLYES
+309 NNIMVTLYES

-326 LLTPT
+326 ILTP
-331 SLIQKI
+331 SSIINKI
-337 AKHIPGTTEHS
+337 AKHIPGTVENS

-353 YARKIRDVTAQRV
+353 YARKVRDVTAQRV

-378 SFSQIDEYAKKEEE
+378 SFSQVDERGSLEED
-392 EKELDYFLSNVTE
+392 EKEFDYFLSNVTE
-405 KTCQMC
+405 KTCQLC

-420 NFHTT
+420 NFNTT
-425 YEGMQEIMYQM
+425 YDGMQEIMLQL
-436 SENSGQLPQKTANE
+436 SENNGQLPQKTSKE
-450 WGKYCR
+450 WGKYCSR
-456 SGPKVIQAISQEL
+456 GPQVIGAIAQEL
-469 MYYEANQRLKKQ
+469 TYFEANQKLKRQ

-504 KEILRERQSH
+504 KEIQRERKNH
-514 QQHEESIMEAIQDFG
+514 HVHEESILEAIQDFG
-529 LHIGNI
+529 LHIGHV
-535 EIYNLEQ
+535 EIYSLEQ

-571 LGETIVVHSEKCAE
+571 LGETIVVHSEECATY
-585 HPTGECEVI
+585 PNGQCEVI

-601 MVETGVAHAAK
+601 TVETGVAHAAK

-620 SYTTL
+620 SYTTM
-625 EIGSGK
+625 EIGCGK
-631 YAVAI
+631 FAIAI
-636 SDGMGNGERAHFESM
+636 SDGMGNGERAHFEST

-681 TNDEIFSTLDLAI
+681 TTDEIFSTLDLAM

-699 AKAKFLKICSIPSF
+699 ARAKFLKICSIPSF

-726 NLPMGIFEDFDVD
+726 NLPMGIIQDFDVD
-739 VVSEQLKAGDV
+739 VVSEELKAGDI

-756 GIFDGPGHVENMEFW
+756 GVFDGPAHVENIEFW
-771 MKRKI
+771 LKRKI
-776 KELETDDPQAISDL
+776 KEMETDDPQEISDL

-795 IRAKGVIDD
+795 IRTKGIIDD

-810 AKIMHNTPKWASIP
+810 SKIKHNTPKWASIP
-824 ITNKRKKA
+824 VSPKRKKA
-832 L
+832 Q

>member
-1 MNRNGVFEMEKVN
+1 M
-14 RSFIEPLGEAQLKE
+14 EPLGDVQLKE
-28 AKEGAINW
+28 AKAGAINW
-36 FHKVQVKMEAIFLN
+36 IQQLQMKSEDIFIK
-50 KGIPVAIIGFLLG
+50 KGISLAIIGFLLG
-63 RALILSQLSP
+63 RALILSQLAP
-73 FALPF
+73 FGLPF
-78 FAAVFLVRR
+78 FAAVFLMRR
-87 DHAALALIGLLT
+87 DRAPLALFGLIAGGLT
-99 GALTI
+99 V
-104 HYSYSIVIFA
+104 HYSNSLVIFA
-114 SVFLFLV
+114 SAFLLLLF
-121 LHKIKKPDIEGQYKA
+121 HKIKKPAVEGQFKTMS
-136 IAMYVFASLFLVNLT
+136 MYVFASLFLVNLA
-151 EQYLIFRSIQLYD
+151 EQYLVFRTIQLYD
-164 LMMFGIEAGLAMI
+164 LMMVGVEAGLAMI
-177 LTLIFIQSIPL
+177 LTLIFIQSIPML
-188 LSIRKRSQSLKTEEI
+188 TVRTKSQTLKTEEI

-219 WVVYDLSLDHI
+219 WMIYDLSLDHI

-263 VTSLQQMSLLA
+263 IASLYQMSLLA

-279 GGLLKEGKKAGVAVG
+279 GGLLKEGRKIGVASG

-309 NNIMITLYES
+309 NNIMVTLYES

-326 LLTPT
+326 ILTP
-331 SLIQKI
+331 SSIINKI
-337 AKHIPGTTEHS
+337 AKHIPGTVENS

-353 YARKIRDVTAQRV
+353 YARKVRDVTAQRV

-378 SFSQIDEYAKKEEE
+378 SFSQVDERGRLEED
-392 EKELDYFLSNVTE
+392 EKEFDYFLSNVTE
-405 KTCQMC
+405 KTCQLC

-420 NFHTT
+420 NFNTT
-425 YEGMQEIMYQM
+425 YDGMQEIMLQL
-436 SENSGQLPQKTANE
+436 SENNGQLPQKTSKE
-450 WGKYCR
+450 WGKYCSR
-456 SGPKVIQAISQEL
+456 GPQVIGAISQEL
-469 MYYEANQRLKKQ
+469 TYFEANQKLKRQ

-504 KEILRERQSH
+504 KEIQRERKNH
-514 QQHEESIMEAIQDFG
+514 HVHEESILEAIQDFG
-529 LHIGNI
+529 LHIGHV
-535 EIYNLEQ
+535 EIYSLEQ

-571 LGETIVVHSEKCAE
+571 LGETIVVHSEECATY
-585 HPTGECEVI
+585 PSGQCEVI

-601 MVETGVAHAAK
+601 TVETGVAHAAK

-620 SYTTL
+620 SFTTM
-625 EIGSGK
+625 EIGCGK
-631 YAVAI
+631 FAIAI
-636 SDGMGNGERAHFESM
+636 SDGMGNGERAHFEST

-681 TNDEIFSTLDLAI
+681 TTDEIFSTLDLAM

-699 AKAKFLKICSIPSF
+699 ARAKFLKICSIPSF
-713 IKRGDK
+713 IKRGDR

-726 NLPMGIFEDFDVD
+726 NLPMGIIQDFDVD
-739 VVSEQLKAGDV
+739 VVSEELKAGDI

-756 GIFDGPGHVENMEFW
+756 GVFDGPSHVENIEFW
-771 MKRKI
+771 LKRKI
-776 KELETDDPQAISDL
+776 KEMETDDPQEISDL

-795 IRAKGVIDD
+795 IRTKGIIDD

-810 AKIMHNTPKWASIP
+810 SKIKHNTPKWASIP
-824 ITNKRKKA
+824 VSPKRKKA
-832 L
+832 Q

>member
-1 MNRNGVFEMEKVN
+1 MEKVE
-14 RSFIEPLGEAQLKE
+14 RPMMEPLGDVQLKE
-28 AKEGAINW
+28 AKAGAINW
-36 FHKVQVKMEAIFLN
+36 IQQLQMKSEDIFIK
-50 KGIPVAIIGFLLG
+50 KGISLAIIGFLLG
-63 RALILSQLSP
+63 RALILSQLAP
-73 FALPF
+73 FGLPF
-78 FAAVFLVRR
+78 FAAVFLMRR
-87 DHAALALIGLLT
+87 DRAPLALFGLIAGGLT
-99 GALTI
+99 V
-104 HYSYSIVIFA
+104 HYSNSLVIFA
-114 SVFLFLV
+114 SAFLLLLF
-121 LHKIKKPDIEGQYKA
+121 HKIKKPAVEGQFKTMS
-136 IAMYVFASLFLVNLT
+136 MYVFASLFLVNLA
-151 EQYLIFRSIQLYD
+151 EQYLVFRTIQLYD
-164 LMMFGIEAGLAMI
+164 LMMVGVEAGLAMI
-177 LTLIFIQSIPL
+177 LTLIFIQSIPML
-188 LSIRKRSQSLKTEEI
+188 TVRTKSQSLKTEEI

-219 WVVYDLSLDHI
+219 WMIYDLSLDHI

-263 VTSLQQMSLLA
+263 IASLYQMSLLA

-279 GGLLKEGKKAGVAVG
+279 GGLLKEGRKIGVASG

-309 NNIMITLYES
+309 NNIMVTLYES

-326 LLTPT
+326 ILTP
-331 SLIQKI
+331 SSIINKI
-337 AKHIPGTTEHS
+337 AKHIPGTVENS

-353 YARKIRDVTAQRV
+353 YARKVRDVTAQRV

-378 SFSQIDEYAKKEEE
+378 SFSQVDERGRLEED
-392 EKELDYFLSNVTE
+392 EKEFDYFLSNVTE
-405 KTCQMC
+405 KTCQLC

-420 NFHTT
+420 NFNTT
-425 YEGMQEIMYQM
+425 YDGMQEIMLQL
-436 SENSGQLPQKTANE
+436 SENNGQLPQKTSKE
-450 WGKYCR
+450 WGKYCSR
-456 SGPKVIQAISQEL
+456 GPQVIGAISQEL
-469 MYYEANQRLKKQ
+469 TYFEANQKLKRQ

-504 KEILRERQSH
+504 KEIQRERKNH
-514 QQHEESIMEAIQDFG
+514 HVHEESILEAIQDFG
-529 LHIGNI
+529 LHIGHV
-535 EIYNLEQ
+535 EIYSLEQ

-571 LGETIVVHSEKCAE
+571 LGETIVVHSEECATY
-585 HPTGECEVI
+585 PSGQCEVI

-601 MVETGVAHAAK
+601 TVETGVAHAAK

-620 SYTTL
+620 SFTTM
-625 EIGSGK
+625 EIGCGK
-631 YAVAI
+631 FAIAI
-636 SDGMGNGERAHFESM
+636 SDGMGNGERAHFEST

-681 TNDEIFSTLDLAI
+681 TTDEIFSTLDLAM

-699 AKAKFLKICSIPSF
+699 ARAKFLKICSIPSF
-713 IKRGDK
+713 IKRGDR

-726 NLPMGIFEDFDVD
+726 NLPMGIIQDFDVD
-739 VVSEQLKAGDV
+739 VVSEELKAGDI

-756 GIFDGPGHVENMEFW
+756 GVFDGPSHVENIEFW
-771 MKRKI
+771 LKRKI
-776 KELETDDPQAISDL
+776 KEMETDDPQEISDL

-795 IRAKGVIDD
+795 IRTKGIIDD

-810 AKIMHNTPKWASIP
+810 SKIKHNTPKWASIP
-824 ITNKRKKA
+824 VSPKRKKA
-832 L
+832 Q